1 MNDTSEVAV
10 SAGTVVDFD
19 GEELA
24 KRFAAFMR
32 EQGRLP
38 ASERCNL
45 QMACAALAN
54 IAGEYVIETLGGHV
68 SLITEH

>member
-1 MNDTSEVAV
+1 MSDESEVKLA
-10 SAGTVVDFD
+10 AGTIIDFD

-32 EQGRLP
+32 EQRRLP

-68 SLITEH
+68 SLITGH

>member
-1 MNDTSEVAV
+1 MSDESEVKLA
-10 SAGTVVDFD
+10 AGTIIDFD
-19 GEELA
+19 GDELA

-54 IAGEYVIETLGGHV
+54 IAGEYVIETLGGQV
-68 SLITEH
+68 SLITGH